1 LEVQAYG
8 RARPNLALPTLA
20 AFAAAA
26 AGGVVWGLI
35 VKWTQYEVG
44 FVAWGIGFLAAT
56 AAVIAAHRKTSPAL
70 QVIAVVATLAGI
82 VLGKYLGYAL
92 WGKDN
97 GYDFQ
102 SMWGW
107 FDLLWIGLGVVTA
120 WRVAQ
125 PEDEPVFEG
134 PEAVE
139 SREP

>member
-1 LEVQAYG
+1 VTIEAYG

-26 AGGVVWGLI
+26 AGGVAWGLI
-35 VKWTQYEVG
+35 VKWTQYEIG
-44 FVAWGIGFLAAT
+44 FVAWGIGFLAGT
-56 AAVIAAHRKTSPAL
+56 AAVVAAQRRSSTAL
-70 QVIAVVATLAGI
+70 QVVAVVATLAGI
-82 VLGKYLGYAL
+82 VLGKYLAYAL

-120 WRVAQ
+120 WRVAE
-125 PEDEPVFEG
+125 PEHESALEG

-139 SREP
+139 NREP